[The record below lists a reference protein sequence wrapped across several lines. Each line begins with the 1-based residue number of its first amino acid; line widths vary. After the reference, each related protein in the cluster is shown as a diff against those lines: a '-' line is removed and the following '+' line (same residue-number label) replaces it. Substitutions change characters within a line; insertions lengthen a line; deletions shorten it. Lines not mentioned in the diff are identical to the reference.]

1 MVKIISFDLQLF
13 MVSSNSCFWILFL
26 WGTIIDSKNLFNFI
40 FINDNE
46 GWYVESKDEKAMQD
60 VAQLQISSL
69 SMEASDRGPYA
80 WYFTSPSDFSG
91 KNRGSATCATKKK

>member
-1 MVKIISFDLQLF
+1 M
-13 MVSSNSCFWILFL
+13 
-26 WGTIIDSKNLFNFI
+26 
-40 FINDNE
+40 
-46 GWYVESKDEKAMQD
+46 ESKDEKAMQD

-69 SMEASDRGPYA
+69 SLEASDRGPYA